1 MNIHSH
7 QDYQKALDLVQ
18 TLMSKGIDQLTE
30 EEKTQLNSTVEAIEA
45 YKLETESMPR
55 AAAIP

>member
-1 MNIHSH
+1 MNIHSQ
-7 QDYQKALDLVQ
+7 QDYLKALDLVK
-18 TLMSKGIDQLTE
+18 TLMTRGIDQLTT
-30 EEKTQLNSTVEAIEA
+30 EEKNQLDTTLEAIEA